1 LAKIASSARGHPAA
15 HRELDLAAVN
25 ADVPQ
30 RTIVEPLELTNGAAP
45 ASFRG

>member
-1 LAKIASSARGHPAA
+1 VEARCSAALGVA